1 LRITDAVEFIN
12 SKKGVKLQDLAE
24 SLNLTVDDAKQF
36 VNILERYKFIEFDE
50 ENDIIKLTNL
60 VDKTLR
66 KDHGF

>member
-1 LRITDAVEFIN
+1 MRITDAVEFIN